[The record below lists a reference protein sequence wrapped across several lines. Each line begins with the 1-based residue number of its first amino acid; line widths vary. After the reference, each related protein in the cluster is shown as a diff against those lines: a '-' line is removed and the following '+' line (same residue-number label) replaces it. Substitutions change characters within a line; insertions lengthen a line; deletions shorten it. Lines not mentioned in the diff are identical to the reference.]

1 MGMARIL
8 KWDGKRLPT
17 ELLDLP
23 AGQYVVESVD
33 DAPALTPEEESGL
46 EAALASLR
54 RGDGIAPGEA
64 RRRVTAAIKR

>member
-1 MGMARIL
+1 MVRIL
-8 KWDGKRLPT
+8 MWDGKTLPT

-33 DAPALTPEEESGL
+33 EAPALSSEEETGL
-46 EAALASLR
+46 QAALASLR
-54 RGDGIAPGEA
+54 RGEGIAPEAA